1 MPRHGAASALF
12 VDSVTLSVGHAT
24 RRTDTHRHGDSTT
37 ENQQHDHHLPA
48 RHRQHDDRG
57 RAGPGRHPSHPD
69 QPSRDQGHPSSGSCQ
84 RAFGRATAHD
94 RYGEHVREPA
104 RRRIGHHM
112 SRFVQ
117 LLNEHDRPIDA
128 TNFGAMVTA
137 MVDRLDAEDGHIEMS
152 FPYFVTKFAPVSGV
166 PSTLDYE
173 VTFVGKKV
181 AGRIDTWIKVLVG
194 ATSLCPCSKAT
205 LVSHGATQPALA
217 HHDEREGRRR
227 DVARGSHRDRRTG
240 GLLRTLGCPE
250 ARRREVRD
258 RACLRESEVR
268 RGPTRCRRSTHLPIP
283 DRAYS
288 VESENFESI
297 HNHSAYARID
307 VDKDFEVAGGP
318 GGNRTHDRAIMSRT

>member
-1 MPRHGAASALF
+1 
-12 VDSVTLSVGHAT
+12 
-24 RRTDTHRHGDSTT
+24 
-37 ENQQHDHHLPA
+37 
-48 RHRQHDDRG
+48 
-57 RAGPGRHPSHPD
+57 
-69 QPSRDQGHPSSGSCQ
+69 
-84 RAFGRATAHD
+84 
-94 RYGEHVREPA
+94 
-104 RRRIGHHM
+104 M

-173 VTFVGKKV
+173 VTFVGEKV

-194 ATSLCPCSKAT
+194 ATSLCPCSKAISEYGAHNQR
-205 LVSHGATQPALA
+205 SHITMNVKV
-217 HHDEREGRRR
+217 D
-227 DVARGSHRDRRTG
+227 G
-240 GLLRTLGCPE
+240 GMWLEDLIEIAEQE
-250 ARRREVRD
+250 ASCELWGVRSARREVRD

-268 RGPTRCRRSTHLPIP
+268 RGSRRDVAARLTADPRV
-283 DRAYS
+283 RAYS

-307 VDKDFEVAGGP
+307 VDKDA
-318 GGNRTHDRAIMSRT
+318 